1 MGFIILDKVFSKV
14 DLPHPFGPIID
25 TTSPLFTLILKSSM
39 IIFSS
44 YPAFKFLALIILFI
58 SSLS

>member
-25 TTSPLFTLILKSSM
+25 TTSPLFTLIYLNLSM

-44 YPAFKFLALIILFI
+44 YP
-58 SSLS
+58 SL